1 MRTRIIIIHVV
12 METEKRELRNPSLLL
27 PVGLEL
33 ELYDRVGFDS
43 ILLVVIDLLIVSK
56 IDFDDD
62 GLFIYNKNIYI
73 IFYYKL
79 FICLFVER

>member
-12 METEKRELRNPSLLL
+12 METEKRELSKPLLL
-27 PVGLEL
+27 EVD
-33 ELYDRVGFDS
+33 DRLGIDS
-43 ILLVVIDLLIVSK
+43 ILLVLLIDLLIVSK
-56 IDFDDD
+56 IEFDDD
-62 GLFIYNKNIYI
+62 DDELFIYNKNIYI